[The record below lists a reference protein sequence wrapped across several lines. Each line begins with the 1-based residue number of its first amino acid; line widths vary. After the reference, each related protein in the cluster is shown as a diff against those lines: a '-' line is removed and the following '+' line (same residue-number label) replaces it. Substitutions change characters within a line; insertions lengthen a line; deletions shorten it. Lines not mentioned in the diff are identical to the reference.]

1 MPAVSARGVRALL
14 GALWL
19 IDAALQ
25 ARPHFFTYDWWH
37 NDLAESVMGQPEPV
51 SRSILW
57 ATDHLAAHATAA
69 NTAAVIVQ
77 AAVGLALLLGR
88 LERTAIAVSIP
99 WALGVWWL
107 GEGFGALPTGFAVLA
122 AGAPGPVLFYPLIGL
137 LAWPRTGQE
146 VDRAMPRR
154 AGVTCWVAIWAGGA
168 LLGLPWRFPA
178 ATMLQANAE
187 QNNLGQ
193 PAWLTRLS
201 HGAYSLV
208 GSHRL
213 LLPAILFVVQVGIGA
228 GVLAERTRRYALRA
242 GVALVVV
249 CWVTV
254 QGLGG
259 LASGAATD
267 PGQAPL
273 LVLLAAT
280 VSSSARAFTTTSQ
293 GGVLSRRPHMRPA
306 RRRNRLEAAV

>member
-122 AGAPGPVLFYPLIGL
+122 ARAVNII
-137 LAWPRTGQE
+137 TG
-146 VDRAMPRR
+146 
-154 AGVTCWVAIWAGGA
+154 
-168 LLGLPWRFPA
+168 
-178 ATMLQANAE
+178 
-187 QNNLGQ
+187 
-193 PAWLTRLS
+193 
-201 HGAYSLV
+201 
-208 GSHRL
+208 
-213 LLPAILFVVQVGIGA
+213 
-228 GVLAERTRRYALRA
+228 
-242 GVALVVV
+242 
-249 CWVTV
+249 
-254 QGLGG
+254 
-259 LASGAATD
+259 
-267 PGQAPL
+267 
-273 LVLLAAT
+273 
-280 VSSSARAFTTTSQ
+280 
-293 GGVLSRRPHMRPA
+293 
-306 RRRNRLEAAV
+306 